1 MAGVT
6 GLAWIGWNGPACA
19 DPAPAADP
27 KLAADYAA
35 YLKSTKGIL
44 DIRTIHRAKLGANAM
59 DLAIVSAG
67 FTAAEKDKFLRHC
80 EDMKE
85 TFFSYPPWSRYRD
98 WVNFHTVFVG
108 DEGPAVSRLK
118 VGGYKGNILM
128 CDNGI
133 ASEYGKC
140 AADTVTTLV
149 LHNSDFSTPACGM
162 WGVVTFNIRDT
173 KHSGSTVHEL
183 GHGMGGLGDEY
194 IQQSVPF
201 TDPPESLQDTVN
213 VTAEPNPR
221 LCKWHYWTVE
231 EWPGPLGPMTYR
243 GSSPIGNFEGAGWP
257 KGIYRPEET
266 CMMRGDRDG
275 FCAVCDETMQASIFR
290 YTRLLETVEPSRVD
304 LMLWKGESIHFR
316 VAAISPLRT
325 PSAALG
331 SRLDL
336 RLDGINI
343 ATSDRGVVTFQLDAA
358 KIKPGV
364 HQLGAVLNIQCE
376 AIRRDFGFLSDSR
389 AWMVKVIPHEK
400 PGVTVQR
407 QVSIP
412 PQGTVN
418 VPVSIQHR
426 NAALFA
432 LRMEHAP
439 ENSTLEGGSFKWRPD
454 GKTGSWRVDFI
465 ASFEGRDVVT
475 ESMEI
480 DVDRTD
486 GAGGSVE
493 IQPLETIDAVVGKPM
508 STRLKATAG
517 GGGHLLFEAVDF
529 PDGAALDRDTGGL
542 SWTPVTEQ
550 AGPHRIR
557 FRVRNGKVTAEGELV
572 VRVSRPGKPSPVSYC
587 NSYIPDSLASLKQWQ
602 ESPLLYQKIFETLR
616 LLRDRYARIHDPAL
630 AAAETMYGELAPPY
644 QANVLEELSMHAWS
658 FTDKPAIL
666 AWMRRIAEGGKT
678 ATQRELLKKLD
689 LMASLDKIKK
699 VETGSGREHLIEAAN
714 SLVKASDPAIQSA
727 MGLAIK
733 AICKRAK
740 DDAACRR
747 DILSV
752 LVKSSG
758 PGRAALVPLL
768 PLDRTPE
775 LTQTFATLAKDSDK
789 ALASAAQQT
798 LDYINGL
805 ATTAD
810 FITAWKV
817 SGPYMVKAGGALF
830 DDPLGP
836 EKSGEKVEWKPLKL
850 EAAANGVYAAD
861 LAHVF
866 GGEQRVAYMKTT
878 LRSAKVQEVLFAA
891 GSDDAIKVWLNGELI
906 HAKNAQRPINPMDDK
921 FRGRLKPGDNTV
933 LCKIIQY
940 TQDWAACLS
949 LRAADGG
956 PALGVS
962 VTNSPD

>member
-1 MAGVT
+1 MA
-6 GLAWIGWNGPACA
+6 
-19 DPAPAADP
+19 
-27 KLAADYAA
+27 
-35 YLKSTKGIL
+35 
-44 DIRTIHRAKLGANAM
+44 
-59 DLAIVSAG
+59 
-67 FTAAEKDKFLRHC
+67 
-80 EDMKE
+80 
-85 TFFSYPPWSRYRD
+85 
-98 WVNFHTVFVG
+98 
-108 DEGPAVSRLK
+108 
-118 VGGYKGNILM
+118 
-128 CDNGI
+128 
-133 ASEYGKC
+133 
-140 AADTVTTLV
+140 
-149 LHNSDFSTPACGM
+149 
-162 WGVVTFNIRDT
+162 
-173 KHSGSTVHEL
+173 
-183 GHGMGGLGDEY
+183 GLGDEY

-221 LCKWHYWTVE
+221 LCKWHYWTVV
-231 EWPGPLGPMTYR
+231 EWPGPLGPMKYQGT
-243 GSSPIGNFEGAGWP
+243 SPIGNFEGAGWP
-257 KGIYRPEET
+257 KGIYRPEEA

-275 FCAVCDETMQASIFR
+275 FCAVCDETMQANIFR
-290 YTRLLETVEPSRVD
+290 YTKLFEKVEPSSQD
-304 LMLWKGESIHFR
+304 LLLWKGESINFR
-316 VAAISPLRT
+316 VAAISPLRK

-336 RLDGINI
+336 LIDGKKI

-400 PGVTVQR
+400 PGVTVR
-407 QVSIP
+407 PQVSVP
-412 PQGTVN
+412 PQGMVN

-426 NAALFA
+426 NAALFT

-439 ENSTLEGGSFKWRPD
+439 ENAVLESGCFKWRPD
-454 GKTGSWRVDFI
+454 GRTGSWRVDFV

-480 DVDRTD
+480 EVDRTE

-493 IQPLETIDAVVGKPM
+493 IQPLETLDAVVGKPM
-508 STRLKATAG
+508 SARLKATAG
-517 GGGHLLFEAVDF
+517 GSGHLLFEAIDF
-529 PDGAALDRDTGGL
+529 PEGAALDRDTGEL

-550 AGPHRIR
+550 TAPHRIR
-557 FRVRNGKVTAEGELV
+557 FRVRNGKGTGGGELV

-587 NSYIPDSLASLKQWQ
+587 NSYVPDTLASLKQWQ
-602 ESPLLYQKIFETLR
+602 ESPLLYRRIFGTLR
-616 LLRDRYARIHDPAL
+616 LLRDRYAKIHEPAL
-630 AAAETMYGELAPPY
+630 AAAEKMFGELAPPY

-666 AWMRRIAEGGKT
+666 GWMRRIAEGGKT

-689 LMASLDKIKK
+689 LMASLEKIKK
-699 VETGSGREHLIEAAN
+699 VETGSGREHLIAAAK
-714 SLVKASDPAIQSA
+714 SLVNASDPVLQSA

-733 AICKRAK
+733 AICQRVNDA
-740 DDAACRR
+740 AACRR

-768 PLDRTPE
+768 PLERTPE

-789 ALASAAQQT
+789 QVASAAQQT
-798 LDYINGL
+798 LDYFNGL

-817 SGPYMVKAGGALF
+817 SGPYRVKAGAALF
-830 DDPLGP
+830 DEPLGP
-836 EKSGEKVEWKPLKL
+836 EQSAGKVEWKSLKL

-861 LAHVF
+861 LAHII
-866 GGEQRVAYMKTT
+866 GGEQRVAYMKAT
-878 LRSAKVQEVLFAA
+878 LRSSKEQEVLFAT

-906 HAKNAQRPINPMDDK
+906 HAKNAQRPVNPMDDK
-921 FRGRLKPGDNTV
+921 FRGKLKPGDNTV
-933 LCKIIQY
+933 LCKIVQY
-940 TQDWAACLS
+940 TQGWAACMS
-949 LRAADGG
+949 LRTADGG
-956 PALGVS
+956 PALGVA
-962 VTNSPD
+962 VTNGSD